1 MISITDAQLRLG
13 GNIIFTKLS
22 WRIDSTKRVG
32 LVGDNGSGKSSLLRV
47 LTGEYTLEAG
57 AIETSKNLRLG
68 YLPQDSAE
76 LPHMTVG
83 EALWQAFAPLNQM
96 ERDIKALLDEI
107 EHSGDETPAHARAVK
122 RYGELQ
128 EEFQHRGG
136 YQRESDAKKILLGL
150 GFQHSDWDRQVAE
163 FSGGWRMRVLL
174 GKLLLEKHDIMLLD
188 EPTNHLDPAT
198 LDWLEQHLQS
208 MECGLAI
215 VSHDR
220 FFLDRM
226 TNEIAE
232 IERGR
237 FYQYTGNYSKYRELK
252 TLMREQLI
260 AQKKQQDKEI
270 AHMEAFI
277 TRFRAKNT
285 KATQAQSR
293 IKQLEKIERIEVQ
306 EDTPI
311 VSIPM
316 PRTPRGSKDAIRL
329 EGVGHCYGD
338 FRALHPVDAVVFRE
352 DRICLWGPNGAGKS
366 TLVGLLAKTLTPTDG
381 KVEWGVNS
389 RIAYFSQ
396 QQAELQQSTR
406 SVLDELAAAAPAE
419 MQASLRDV
427 LAPFLFRGE
436 DVFKPVSVLSG
447 GEKSRLALAK
457 LLVHPCNVLL
467 LDEPLNHLD
476 IRTVET
482 LEATLKEFPGA
493 IVFVSHDRFFA
504 DRLAQ
509 QIWEMEA
516 GRLVVYRG
524 DFSDYQYAKRLQQEK
539 EPQARTANAASAD
552 EQGQRQQRKEQKR
565 REAQERNKL
574 SAVRREQRQQYQ
586 AVEQEIHEVEDEMQL
601 LEEKMSSGELVRK
614 ADEMRAAKQR
624 YDHLLERKDIL
635 YAQWEDLIELM
646 EK

>member
-13 GNIIFTKLS
+13 GNIIFSGLS
-22 WRIDSTKRVG
+22 WRVDSSNRVG

-57 AIETSKNLRLG
+57 DIETSKNLRLG

-76 LPHMTVG
+76 LPKLTVG
-83 EALWQAFAPLNQM
+83 QALWQAFERLNQM
-96 ERDIKALLDEI
+96 ERDIKALLNELEQSDE
-107 EHSGDETPAHARAVK
+107 SGPDHARAVK
-122 RYGELQ
+122 RYGEMQ
-128 EEFQHRGG
+128 DEFQDRGG
-136 YQRESDAKKILLGL
+136 YQRESDARKILLGL
-150 GFQHSDWDRQVAE
+150 GFQHEDWGRQVAE

-174 GKLLLEKHDIMLLD
+174 GKLLLEKHDILLLD

-198 LDWLEQHLQS
+198 LDWIEQHLQS
-208 MECGLAI
+208 MECGLVI

-226 TNEIAE
+226 TNQIAE
-232 IERGR
+232 LECGT
-237 FYQYTGNYSKYRELK
+237 FYQYAGNYTKYKEQK
-252 TLMREQLI
+252 ALMREQLI

-277 TRFRAKNT
+277 NRFRAKNT
-285 KATQAQSR
+285 KAAQAQSR
-293 IKQLEKIERIEVQ
+293 IKQLEKIERIEIE
-306 EDTPI
+306 EDTSV

-316 PRTPRGSKDAIRL
+316 PETPRGSKEAMRL
-329 EGVGHCYGD
+329 EGAGHCYGEV
-338 FRALHPVDAVVFRE
+338 RALHPVDASIARE

-366 TLVGLLAKTLTPTDG
+366 TLVGLLAKTLTPTEG
-381 KVEWGVNS
+381 KVEWGANS
-389 RIAYFSQ
+389 RVAYFSQ
-396 QQAELQQSTR
+396 QQAELQESSR
-406 SVLDELAAAAPAE
+406 SVIDELAAVAPQS
-419 MQASLRDV
+419 MQANLRDV

-482 LEATLKEFPGA
+482 LEATLQKFSGA

-516 GRLVVYRG
+516 GRMVVYKG
-524 DFSDYQYAKRLQQEK
+524 DFSDYQYAKQQREK
-539 EPQARTANAASAD
+539 QALEQAA
-552 EQGQRQQRKEQKR
+552 EQTKETEQPAQRQLRKEQKR
-565 REAQERNKL
+565 REAEERNKR
-574 SAVRREQRQQYQ
+574 SAVRREQREHYE
-586 AVEQEIHEVEDEMQL
+586 AVETEIHEIEEEIKS
-601 LEEKMSSGELVRK
+601 LEAKMASGQLVRK
-614 ADEMRAAKQR
+614 ADQMRAAKQR
-624 YDHLLERKDIL
+624 YHQLLERKDIL
-635 YAQWEDLIELM
+635 YAQWETLVEQMDA
-646 EK
+646 